1 VLVPAILFSLVA
13 VIVRSTLLTQLRDIH
28 GFLSGFSPHG
38 IMSSPFTA
46 VRTVADLAF
55 GLGSHADN
63 GSSEV
68 AKRTQ
73 FFWVRSKDLEGHSCF
88 FGTFQSTRL
97 PPCQSTA
104 VRSLSSVTSIMRS
117 PGMVTIFPST
127 RCQCVEFPAT
137 QTRIVL
143 SARSA
148 LASAANLS

>member
-88 FGTFQSTRL
+88 FGISFSVHPPAAL
-97 PPCQSTA
+97 PKYGGKISFVCHLNYAIPWDGNHLSVDTLPMCGVPSHPNTHRF
-104 VRSLSSVTSIMRS
+104 VRSIGLGLR
-117 PGMVTIFPST
+117 
-127 RCQCVEFPAT
+127 R
-137 QTRIVL
+137 
-143 SARSA
+143 
-148 LASAANLS
+148 